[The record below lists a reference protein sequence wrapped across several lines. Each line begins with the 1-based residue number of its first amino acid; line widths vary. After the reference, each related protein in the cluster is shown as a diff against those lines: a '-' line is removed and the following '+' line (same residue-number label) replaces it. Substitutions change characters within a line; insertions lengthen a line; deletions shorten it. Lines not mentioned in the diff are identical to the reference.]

1 MQYQINLGR
10 MKNAADAEPLHTRK
24 KKCQTFSEWK
34 EMGSLREIEGQG
46 GRGGGRDAS
55 YFIICG

>member
-24 KKCQTFSEWK
+24 KSMSDFF
-34 EMGSLREIEGQG
+34 LREGDGFIEVEGQG